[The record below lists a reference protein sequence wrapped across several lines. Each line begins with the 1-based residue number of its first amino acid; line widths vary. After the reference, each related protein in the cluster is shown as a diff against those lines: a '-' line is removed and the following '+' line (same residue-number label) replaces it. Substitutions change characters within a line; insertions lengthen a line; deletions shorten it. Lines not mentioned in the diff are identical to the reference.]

1 MCQTNMYT
9 RARIQMH
16 MYLQYAVARTHSQN
30 YQGAIAPQLPQCPDF
45 VEASEFAMSPKQH
58 MKT

>member
-1 MCQTNMYT
+1 
-9 RARIQMH
+9 MH